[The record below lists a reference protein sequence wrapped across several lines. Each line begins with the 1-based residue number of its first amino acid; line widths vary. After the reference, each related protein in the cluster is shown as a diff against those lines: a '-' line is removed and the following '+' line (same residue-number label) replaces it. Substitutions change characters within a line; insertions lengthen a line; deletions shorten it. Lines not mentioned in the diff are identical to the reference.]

1 MVFLGGFLTE
11 VSKHNAEASL
21 ARWSGPPASMELAF
35 LDPKGPKKGGETL
48 QCLIFDFGSYIWIVG
63 PKTIWQNSWTSYGS
77 LLRNLL
83 ITSQRWHVPKK
94 KENKKNQQRIMLNY
108 SESW

>member
-35 LDPKGPKKGGETL
+35 LDPKGPKKVEKHFSVWF
-48 QCLIFDFGSYIWIVG
+48 LILVPIFGLWIQKPFGRIHEHTG
-63 PKTIWQNSWTSYGS
+63 PFWGICW
-77 LLRNLL
+77 
-83 ITSQRWHVPKK
+83 
-94 KENKKNQQRIMLNY
+94 
-108 SESW
+108 

>member
-63 PKTIWQNSWTSYGS
+63 AKPFG
-77 LLRNLL
+77 
-83 ITSQRWHVPKK
+83 
-94 KENKKNQQRIMLNY
+94 RIH
-108 SESW
+108 EHHTGPF